1 MSENNNSI
9 YNKALVFTVVALVV
23 ILIGTIA
30 TVFVKTSIPTIN
42 ITPNTDLA
50 IQYG

>member
-23 ILIGTIA
+23 ILIGTIEIGRA
-30 TVFVKTSIPTIN
+30 SCRDRVSHQV
-42 ITPNTDLA
+42 
-50 IQYG
+50 